1 MLISLTLEIMM
12 WIDLIYKIII
22 QVYHQIYTIYV
33 WMTAALF
40 TWLDRFIY
48 IYNTNMRNY
57 VVRCSWLVNS
67 VWNNTND
74 TGYQW

>member
-1 MLISLTLEIMM
+1 MSLSLTLEIMM

-33 WMTAALF
+33 WMTAVLF
-40 TWLDRFIY
+40 IWLDRFIY
-48 IYNTNMRNY
+48 IYNANLRNY

-67 VWNNTND
+67 VWNNTNN
-74 TGYQW
+74 TGY